1 MNTIG
6 HVSLVGAGPGDPELL
21 TLKAVRRLQ
30 DAEVVLYDHLVD
42 ASILDVCARAVK
54 VFVGKVPEGPA
65 TPQEQ
70 INEMLFGYARQGLR
84 VVRLKGGDAFV
95 FGRGGE
101 EAVYL
106 GERGVSVDVVPGVS
120 SSIGVPATV
129 GIPVTHRGVS
139 THFTVVTGTAAEHEG
154 LGETW
159 SRIASTG
166 GTIVFLMGVRALPGI
181 VEALRAGGLAPSTPI
196 ALIENGT
203 TSRERVTT
211 ATLESIVAV
220 AEEHRIASPATIVV
234 GEVVRIRDQMLFHTP
249 HTQPQI
255 AAEA

>member
-1 MNTIG
+1 M
-6 HVSLVGAGPGDPELL
+6 
-21 TLKAVRRLQ
+21 RRLQ

-42 ASILDVCARAVK
+42 ASILELCKHAVK
-54 VFVGKVPEGPA
+54 VFVGKVPDGPA

-95 FGRGGE
+95 FGRGAE

-106 GERGVSVDVVPGVS
+106 GDRGVSVDVVPGVS
-120 SSIGVPATV
+120 SSIGVPASV

-139 THFTVVTGTAAEHEG
+139 THFTVVTGTAAEQEN

-159 SRIASTG
+159 ARIAAAG
-166 GTIVFLMGVRALPGI
+166 GTIVFLMGVRALPQI
-181 VEALRAGGLAPSTPI
+181 VHALRTGGLAADTPI

-203 TSRERVTT
+203 TARERVTY
-211 ATLESIVAV
+211 ATLESAVAV
-220 AEEHRIASPATIVV
+220 AHASRIASPATIVV
-234 GEVVRIRDQMLFHTP
+234 GEVVRIREHVLLQAPLSALP
-249 HTQPQI
+249 
-255 AAEA
+255 AALEA